1 MTDTDHKAA
10 EERVRAFVARATEN
24 LADPNWR
31 PSRANYEAARN
42 HCSTL
47 LSRLSEVEGER
58 DEAHRY
64 LDRLEQARTEGEGEG
79 DEVLTLKGRI
89 LNLDSERRAAIME
102 RDAALASIPATTGD
116 A

>member
-1 MTDTDHKAA
+1 MADSADTDHKAA
-10 EERVRAFVARATEN
+10 ALVAELRGFA
-24 LADPNWR
+24 
-31 PSRANYEAARN
+31 EAHKVGSIRIDMDDIR
-42 HCSTL
+42 TL